1 MNIIEINGIQKT
13 YKRKKALRNVTCTIQ
28 GTFGLLGPNGAGK
41 TTLMRILATLI
52 NPDHGDIRFNDE
64 VSWGNPSRIRQMIGY
79 LPQHFSL
86 YKQATVMECLF
97 HLAVLKGIPKKQARA
112 EIEKLLNDVNLVG
125 QEKTKMKHL
134 SGGMLRRVGIA
145 QALLGDPPIL
155 IVDEPTVGLDID
167 ERVRFR
173 QLLRQVGKNRIV
185 LISTHIVEDVE
196 ATCDHIGILKDGV
209 MLFTG
214 SKDELKDVVKGKVTE
229 KIASSQEV
237 DAMRDRIIS
246 ITEQG
251 EHYLV
256 RYLDNQGLHT
266 TTPTIQDA
274 YLFLTRNGAN
284 A

>member
-112 EIEKLLNDVNLVG
+112 EIEKLLHDVNLVG

-229 KIASSQEV
+229 KIASHEEV

-256 RYLDNQGLHT
+256 RYLDNQGIHT
-266 TTPTIQDA
+266 IKPTIQDA

>member
-52 NPDHGDIRFNDE
+52 KPDHGDIRFNDE
-64 VSWGNPSRIRQMIGY
+64 VSWENSSRIRQMIGY

-112 EIEKLLNDVNLVG
+112 EIEKLLHDVNLVG

-134 SGGMLRRVGIA
+134 SGGMLRRIGIA

-196 ATCDHIGILKDGV
+196 ETCDHIGILKDGV

-214 SKDELKDVVKGKVTE
+214 SKDELKDIVKGKVTE
-229 KIASSQEV
+229 KVASYEEV

-251 EHYLV
+251 EYYLV
-256 RYLDNQGLHT
+256 RYLDEHGIHT
-266 TTPTIQDA
+266 VTPTIQDA
-274 YLFLTRNGAN
+274 YLFLTRNGEN
-284 A
+284 G